1 MIADRL
7 DGCKGAKEHAL
18 ARRKPSNLARQ
29 HEADYIQEQGF
40 EPVSV
45 YRAVCVRYIES
56 MMLCV
61 DNPYRGKEK
70 TISITV
76 WVPARALAL

>member
-18 ARRKPSNLARQ
+18 ACGKPSNLTRQ
-29 HEADYIQEQGF
+29 YEADYIQEEGF
-40 EPVSV
+40 KPMSV
-45 YRAVCVRYIES
+45 YRAICVRYIES

-61 DNPYRGKEK
+61 DNPCGGEK
-70 TISITV
+70 KDD
-76 WVPARALAL
+76 